1 MKNGV
6 TPSVSEG
13 PGGVGGATP
22 ARPGPSLT
30 LGVTVAILAATGLLI
45 AYPTH
50 VAIGT
55 VRTIHLYVAIAFVL
69 LIIIRGMK
77 PILIA
82 EAVVIATGFAMYAAS
97 ADIDSVMR
105 VFGITTPWLGGLQSA
120 RVLHHAG
127 MWLLAAFALLSL
139 RRDKAHMPV

>member
-1 MKNGV
+1 MW
-6 TPSVSEG
+6 
-13 PGGVGGATP
+13 
-22 ARPGPSLT
+22 RSLT
-30 LGVTVAILAATGLLI
+30 AILLGATGLLI
-45 AYPTH
+45 AYPMH
-50 VAIGT
+50 VKMGT

-69 LIIIRGMK
+69 AVVARRGLK
-77 PILIA
+77 AILIA

-105 VFGITTPWLGGLQSA
+105 IFGVTTPWLGGLQSA